1 MITDDEVSDTAADLF
16 DDTGTFVAEN
26 HRQRPR
32 SIAIN
37 DREVGV
43 AESSRFHLDEHFTRA
58 GRCEIDIGD
67 FEWSGF
73 GIGRGC
79 TRSNENGSASF
90 HISTL
95 RCSRW
100 CWQLSGQRATM
111 QWS

>member
-43 AESSRFHLDEHFTRA
+43 TKACSLHFDEHFA
-58 GRCEIDIGD
+58 GPGWRQIDIGD
-67 FEWSGF
+67 LEWAGLR
-73 GIGRGC
+73 IRRRC
-79 TRSNENGSASF
+79 ARSNENGSTSF
-90 HISTL
+90 HIATL
-95 RCSRW
+95 RRLRG
-100 CWQLSGQRATM
+100 CWQLSGWRATM
-111 QWS
+111 QRS